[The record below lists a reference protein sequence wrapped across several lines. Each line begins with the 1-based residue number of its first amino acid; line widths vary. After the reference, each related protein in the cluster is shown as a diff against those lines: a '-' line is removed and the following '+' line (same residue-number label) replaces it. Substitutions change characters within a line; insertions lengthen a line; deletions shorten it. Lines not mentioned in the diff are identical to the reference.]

1 MSEQSKILNNI
12 TFDEIVVGQSA
23 CLTRKLTEQDISLF
37 ALVSGDVNPAHLN
50 KEFAEKS
57 FFHGIIGHG
66 MWSGALIS
74 TVLGTVLPGP
84 GTVYLEQD
92 MRFRRPV
99 RVGDSIT
106 VRISVKSKD
115 SREPIVTFDC
125 VCLNQ
130 MGEIV
135 VEGTASVLA
144 PIQKVSIE
152 SPSLPAV
159 QLYSSDHYEK
169 VIHGAK
175 KLGMIRVAVVHP
187 VTKSAIQAVIEASEQ
202 GLINPILVGP
212 ASRIIQAA
220 KENGTD
226 LSKWQIIDTEHSHA
240 AARKSVEMAVAGEV
254 DAIMK
259 GSLHT
264 DELLEAIVNKESGLR
279 TERRISHAYVIDTPI
294 YHKPLIITDAAINI
308 APSLNDKADICR
320 NAIGLWQSLF
330 NHNAQPKVALLSA
343 VETVTDRMPSTLDAA
358 CLCKMAERGQITGAI
373 LDGPL
378 AFDNIISKQ
387 AADDKGIVSE
397 VAGDADIIVVPNI
410 ESGNALAKQ
419 LTFLGHAE
427 AAGIVLGARV
437 PVILTS
443 RADSVR
449 TRMLS
454 CVVALYLTHA
464 RKTGKIK

>member
-23 CLTRKLTEQDISLF
+23 CLTRKLTEEDISLF

-159 QLYSSDHYEK
+159 QLYSYDHYEK
-169 VIHGAK
+169 VIQGAK

-202 GLINPILVGP
+202 GLINPILIGP

-220 KENGTD
+220 KENETD